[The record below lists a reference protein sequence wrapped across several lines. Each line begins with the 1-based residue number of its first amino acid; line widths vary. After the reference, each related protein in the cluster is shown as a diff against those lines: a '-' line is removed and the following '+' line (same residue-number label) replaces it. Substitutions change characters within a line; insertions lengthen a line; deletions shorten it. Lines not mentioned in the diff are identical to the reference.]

1 MNKNIT
7 ELKLIA
13 GKLKR
18 NEEMMKEGR
27 ERQKKKVEK
36 LTADLDR
43 KKQRLGEKENAIK
56 RL

>member
-1 MNKNIT
+1 LNKNIT